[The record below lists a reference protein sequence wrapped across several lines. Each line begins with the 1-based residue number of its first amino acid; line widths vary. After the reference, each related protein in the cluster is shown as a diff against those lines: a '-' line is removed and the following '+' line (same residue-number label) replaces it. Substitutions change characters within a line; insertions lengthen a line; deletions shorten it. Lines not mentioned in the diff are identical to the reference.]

1 MVHCVVVMDEYL
13 KMVKKD
19 IGIAHLSEDMIEEGL
34 KVRDDSHENKRTDIK
49 EQEQHSSRVHTAR
62 ISVGACV
69 AGGVHVRGWHA
80 SRGLACMAGEGACD
94 RVVPRGMRGRDTHPL
109 SLWTESQTGVK
120 TLPFHHFVC
129 RR

>member
-19 IGIAHLSEDMIEEGL
+19 IGIAHFSEDMIEEGL

-62 ISVGACV
+62 ISVG
-69 AGGVHVRGWHA
+69 GVHVRKWHA
-80 SRGLACMAGEGACD
+80 WRGRRAWRGACD
-94 RVVPRGMRGRDTHPL
+94 RGVPGGMRGRDTHPL
-109 SLWTESQTGVK
+109 SL
-120 TLPFHHFVC
+120 
-129 RR
+129 

>member
-80 SRGLACMAGEGACD
+80 SRGVACMVGGHVIGLYLRACVA
-94 RVVPRGMRGRDTHPL
+94 RIHTPSPCEQNHRQV
-109 SLWTESQTGVK
+109 
-120 TLPFHHFVC
+120 
-129 RR
+129 